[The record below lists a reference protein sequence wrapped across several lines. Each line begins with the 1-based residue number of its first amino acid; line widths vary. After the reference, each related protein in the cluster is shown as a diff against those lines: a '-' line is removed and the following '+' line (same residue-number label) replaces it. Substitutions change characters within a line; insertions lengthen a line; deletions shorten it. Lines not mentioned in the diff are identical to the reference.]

1 MAEIISVRFRSEG
14 KQYYFDPQG
23 MVCRPGDGLIVETA
37 SGLEYAQCV
46 RGNFT
51 LAEAELAAPLRPVV
65 RAATEEDLAVVEK
78 NREKEVYAFRVCQE
92 KILEHKLDM
101 KLVSV
106 ECSFEGTKILFFF
119 TSDGRVDFRGLV
131 KSLAAVFHTRIELRQ
146 IGIRDEAK
154 MLGGLGI
161 CGRPFCC
168 NSFLREFQPVSIK
181 MAKTQNLSLNPTKIS
196 GTCGRLMCC
205 LKYEQEA
212 YEDLMKDAPR
222 MDSFVETPDGAGT
235 IISVNTLR
243 EKVRVRL
250 DDAPDTLKTYH
261 NSEIRVVRSGK
272 GKRPEGYVQP
282 PKEELAK
289 LRKVTESPEDQ
300 YRREQA
306 ALAAALDE
314 FLAEHGTPPRPSLTT
329 PPTAAAGVTGAG
341 TPNGRSGPWRRR
353 WSGRRKKPATGP
365 ATIAMAR
372 ASSPFPWRQSS
383 RAWRPRRRRPSIRR
397 RPSAAATGTA
407 GAGTGPIPIPTR
419 KSPTGPNLGRRER
432 AVLTGIKKA
441 TERVVEEP
449 RPLRAEFL
457 PTSAVWKAIRPLC
470 AGGFLSM
477 EVYSLANPIFQSRI
491 APLPPAGQGPGH
503 AGLPGQCGGESRPLR
518 GKTSGGGVRPLGGHD
533 LRRGSLGFRRV
544 FHPDRYDRDSDFQ
557 QAGRCPAPLWP

>member
-212 YEDLMKDAPR
+212 YEDLIRRTPKVGFTV
-222 MDSFVETPDGAGT
+222 STPDGEGT
-235 IISVNTLR
+235 VVEVSLLTGAL
-243 EKVRVRL
+243 KVRLSSGDSTTENYYNKSEVRVL
-250 DDAPDTLKTYH
+250 
-261 NSEIRVVRSGK
+261 R
-272 GKRPEGYVQP
+272 GKRP
-282 PKEELAK
+282 
-289 LRKVTESPEDQ
+289 R
-300 YRREQA
+300 
-306 ALAAALDE
+306 
-314 FLAEHGTPPRPSLTT
+314 
-329 PPTAAAGVTGAG
+329 
-341 TPNGRSGPWRRR
+341 N
-353 WSGRRKKPATGP
+353 
-365 ATIAMAR
+365 
-372 ASSPFPWRQSS
+372 
-383 RAWRPRRRRPSIRR
+383 
-397 RPSAAATGTA
+397 
-407 GAGTGPIPIPTR
+407 
-419 KSPTGPNLGRRER
+419 
-432 AVLTGIKKA
+432 
-441 TERVVEEP
+441 EEP
-449 RPLRAEFL
+449 TE
-457 PTSAVWKAIRPLC
+457 
-470 AGGFLSM
+470 
-477 EVYSLANPIFQSRI
+477 E
-491 APLPPAGQGPGH
+491 
-503 AGLPGQCGGESRPLR
+503 
-518 GKTSGGGVRPLGGHD
+518 
-533 LRRGSLGFRRV
+533 
-544 FHPDRYDRDSDFQ
+544 
-557 QAGRCPAPLWP
+557 

>member
-23 MVCRPGDGLIVETA
+23 LVCHPGDGLIVETA
-37 SGLEYAQCV
+37 SGIEYANCV

-51 LAEAELAAPLRPVV
+51 LAEAELAAPLRPVL
-65 RAATEEDLAVVEK
+65 RHATKEDMQVVER
-78 NREKEVYAFRVCQE
+78 NREKEKYAFKICQE
-92 KILEHKLDM
+92 KILEHNLEM
-101 KLVSV
+101 KLVNV

-119 TSDGRVDFRGLV
+119 TSEGRVDFRGLV
-131 KSLAAVFHTRIELRQ
+131 KSLAAIFHTRIELRQ

-168 NSFLREFQPVSIK
+168 ASFLRDFQPVSIK

-250 DDAPDTLKTYH
+250 DDEPDSLKTYH
-261 NSEIRVVRSGK
+261 NSEIRVIRSGK
-272 GKRPEGYVQP
+272 GKRPEGYVEP

-306 ALAAALDE
+306 ALAAALDD
-314 FLAEHGTPPRPSLTT
+314 FLAEHGSKQHPESH
-329 PPTAAAGVTGAG
+329 G
-341 TPNGRSGPWRRR
+341 SH
-353 WSGRRKKPATGP
+353 
-365 ATIAMAR
+365 
-372 ASSPFPWRQSS
+372 SS
-383 RAWRPRRRRPSIRR
+383 RRRRGDKGKKAEQAEKALEAAVEREKEKQEAKEKSRR
-397 RPSAAATGTA
+397 RRGGHGKKETPETEAGKQQPETKNPPVEGKKEGTSRRRHRGGRGRGHGA
-407 GAGTGPIPIPTR
+407 GA
-419 KSPTGPNLGRRER
+419 PNPEQIQQTAQEKAKKPQQPKADHAEGKNEGGKNNRSRWHKRGHRR
-432 AVLTGIKKA
+432 
-441 TERVVEEP
+441 
-449 RPLRAEFL
+449 
-457 PTSAVWKAIRPLC
+457 
-470 AGGFLSM
+470 
-477 EVYSLANPIFQSRI
+477 
-491 APLPPAGQGPGH
+491 
-503 AGLPGQCGGESRPLR
+503 
-518 GKTSGGGVRPLGGHD
+518 SGGGGGK
-533 LRRGSLGFRRV
+533 
-544 FHPDRYDRDSDFQ
+544 PTP
-557 QAGRCPAPLWP
+557 PAEG

>member
-205 LKYEQEA
+205 LKYEQAA
-212 YEDLMKDAPR
+212 YEDLIRTSPKA
-222 MDSFVETPDGAGT
+222 DSFVDTPDGRGT
-235 IISVNTLR
+235 VTEVNLLKQSV
-243 EKVRVRL
+243 KVRMEEQPEEVGC
-250 DDAPDTLKTYH
+250 YH
-261 NSEIRVVRSGK
+261 NCEICVLRNGKAKKNDPPIPANLAPISGN
-272 GKRPEGYVQP
+272 GKRPRVKEQP
-282 PKEELAK
+282 EEHMTLDPI
-289 LRKVTESPEDQ
+289 RFRYRSDEIVPENPEPQDDWTPEAPEPQ
-300 YRREQA
+300 QA
-306 ALAAALDE
+306 P
-314 FLAEHGTPPRPSLTT
+314 AEPQAQEPRQ
-329 PPTAAAGVTGAG
+329 
-341 TPNGRSGPWRRR
+341 
-353 WSGRRKKPATGP
+353 
-365 ATIAMAR
+365 
-372 ASSPFPWRQSS
+372 QSS
-383 RAWRPRRRRPSIRR
+383 RRRRRRSDRPRPEGERPRSEEAGKAAPKKEPSKDGAPRDGGRKNSGPREGDGRKPQQGQSRPRPRRDNRPQGGENRPSDSVQAPDRTPSEKAGGEAGRPQGSGNRR
-397 RPSAAATGTA
+397 RRSNH
-407 GAGTGPIPIPTR
+407 R
-419 KSPTGPNLGRRER
+419 
-432 AVLTGIKKA
+432 
-441 TERVVEEP
+441 P
-449 RPLRAEFL
+449 R
-457 PTSAVWKAIRPLC
+457 
-470 AGGFLSM
+470 
-477 EVYSLANPIFQSRI
+477 N
-491 APLPPAGQGPGH
+491 
-503 AGLPGQCGGESRPLR
+503 PGQNG
-518 GKTSGGGVRPLGGHD
+518 SGG
-533 LRRGSLGFRRV
+533 S
-544 FHPDRYDRDSDFQ
+544 S
-557 QAGRCPAPLWP
+557 PATPNNG

>member
-212 YEDLMKDAPR
+212 YEDLIRRTPKVGFTV
-222 MDSFVETPDGAGT
+222 STPDGEGT
-235 IISVNTLR
+235 VVEVSLLTGAL
-243 EKVRVRL
+243 KVRLSSGDSTTENYYNKSEVR
-250 DDAPDTLKTYH
+250 
-261 NSEIRVVRSGK
+261 V
-272 GKRPEGYVQP
+272 
-282 PKEELAK
+282 
-289 LRKVTESPEDQ
+289 
-300 YRREQA
+300 
-306 ALAAALDE
+306 
-314 FLAEHGTPPRPSLTT
+314 
-329 PPTAAAGVTGAG
+329 
-341 TPNGRSGPWRRR
+341 
-353 WSGRRKKPATGP
+353 
-365 ATIAMAR
+365 
-372 ASSPFPWRQSS
+372 
-383 RAWRPRRRRPSIRR
+383 
-397 RPSAAATGTA
+397 
-407 GAGTGPIPIPTR
+407 
-419 KSPTGPNLGRRER
+419 
-432 AVLTGIKKA
+432 
-441 TERVVEEP
+441 
-449 RPLRAEFL
+449 
-457 PTSAVWKAIRPLC
+457 
-470 AGGFLSM
+470 
-477 EVYSLANPIFQSRI
+477 
-491 APLPPAGQGPGH
+491 
-503 AGLPGQCGGESRPLR
+503 LR
-518 GKTSGGGVRPLGGHD
+518 GKR
-533 LRRGSLGFRRV
+533 LRNEE
-544 FHPDRYDRDSDFQ
+544 
-557 QAGRCPAPLWP
+557 PAEE